1 MDIGVIVSKNLKRI
15 RHERGLSLTE
25 LAELSGV
32 SKGMLSQIENNGT
45 SPTINTIW
53 KICIG
58 LNIPYTTLLEG
69 DNKPTNNVIK
79 KAEINQQQSLDGH
92 YRIYGYYSDSP
103 HHNFELFQIELDEGT
118 SYTSVGHAK
127 TSQKLDSEE
136 YVMVL
141 AGQLTLIS
149 GSKQLVLNQDDATR
163 FDPTNQHIYQNSG
176 QGTLKAMIINFYPV

>member
-1 MDIGVIVSKNLKRI
+1 MNIGIIVSRNLKRI
-15 RHERGLSLTE
+15 RSERGISLAK

-69 DNKPTNNVIK
+69 PKPTNKIIK
-79 KAEINQQQSLDGH
+79 KNEITQQQSPDGH

-127 TSQKLDSEE
+127 TNQNLDSEE

-141 AGQLTLIS
+141 AGQLTLTV
-149 GSKQLVLNQDDATR
+149 GDKQLVLNQDDATR

-176 QGTLKAMIINFYPV
+176 SGLLKAIIINFYPI